1 MIKQLTK
8 IFQHSLFMMKIHW
21 QAYLSLSLTIII
33 SLSLFLGILFY
44 YDTTY
49 FNRFQSALSSPPN
62 FIQSIVT
69 DSKSAEVIKT
79 LAKKYDVAFTFSW
92 KRGEVSMQ
100 SYLLPITLS
109 AQAYFVDQ
117 NFFDYP
123 IYFNGDFNN
132 HSIIKGRSFT
142 QEEVSSKKRVL
153 LIEEKFSNVLF
164 GHENPIGQEIRLPS
178 DFTTGTVPGLID
190 IYTVIGVVKSVD
202 FYPSTIL
209 NENNLV
215 QGNIYLPLNELDGFK
230 GLTVYEDTLFVAD
243 SEEVATEVYNAIRM
257 EGLSVISSS
266 FLRQYAINNYV
277 EMRESQIPLLSSVL
291 IILSLNLFALH
302 SNVLKKRNQEI
313 AIKRSL
319 GASKESILLEFF
331 IEGLIV
337 FVLNFLIVN
346 FLIATAGIVWYYFNH
361 FKYPDFI
368 QTLMITPHSIKLYL
382 LVSITLTILN
392 SLILS
397 YQATRIVII
406 DAIKSE

>member
-49 FNRFQSALSSPPN
+49 FNRYQSALSSPPN

-69 DSKSAEVIKT
+69 DSKSAEVMKT

-142 QEEVSSKKRVL
+142 QEEVRAR
-153 LIEEKFSNVLF
+153 NV
-164 GHENPIGQEIRLPS
+164 
-178 DFTTGTVPGLID
+178 
-190 IYTVIGVVKSVD
+190 
-202 FYPSTIL
+202 
-209 NENNLV
+209 
-215 QGNIYLPLNELDGFK
+215 
-230 GLTVYEDTLFVAD
+230 
-243 SEEVATEVYNAIRM
+243 
-257 EGLSVISSS
+257 
-266 FLRQYAINNYV
+266 
-277 EMRESQIPLLSSVL
+277 
-291 IILSLNLFALH
+291 
-302 SNVLKKRNQEI
+302 
-313 AIKRSL
+313 
-319 GASKESILLEFF
+319 
-331 IEGLIV
+331 
-337 FVLNFLIVN
+337 
-346 FLIATAGIVWYYFNH
+346 YF
-361 FKYPDFI
+361 
-368 QTLMITPHSIKLYL
+368 
-382 LVSITLTILN
+382 
-392 SLILS
+392 
-397 YQATRIVII
+397 
-406 DAIKSE
+406 